1 MKETPRIKLLYLATF
16 PPPEG
21 GQRLI
26 FHYLYQDLLN
36 RYQDQLDIRKVDLS
50 AKTARRFYI
59 LYLVWRFLKGL
70 VAIPRSDV
78 VLFQAPYNYIHFMG
92 PFYYLMC
99 RAMGKPLITRRSA
112 GNNIELFQKQPRW
125 FQKLL
130 VATILNADLS
140 CFETHYEVEFF
151 QKLSRHR
158 VRFISNNRPLFPLE
172 WNPVD
177 HVPKHFIFLGNLNR
191 EKGVQH
197 LLSVFPKLAQKY
209 EIQLTLYGKDQIRIE
224 SQKLPGIQYG
234 GLLPH
239 EEIPRVLAN
248 ADVLVLPSYREG
260 IPGVIIEAFMLNKP
274 VIATNL
280 PSIQQIVKDR
290 STGIL
295 IPPGDEEQLAS
306 AIEEIHTNL
315 ELYNQLSKNISTFK
329 HQLSTEYWTD
339 ILVQEIK
346 ALVKR

>member
-1 MKETPRIKLLYLATF
+1 MKKTPRIKLLYLATF

-36 RYQDQLDIRKVDLS
+36 RYQDQLDIRKIDLS

-59 LYLVWRFLKGL
+59 LHLVWRFLKGL

-158 VRFISNNRPLFPLE
+158 VRFISNNRPFITHKWRPIE
-172 WNPVD
+172 QA
-177 HVPKHFIFLGNLNR
+177 PKKFLFLGDLITR
-191 EKGVQH
+191 KGVHH
-197 LLSVFPKLAQKY
+197 LLAVFPKLANRY
-209 EIQLTLYGKDQIRIE
+209 NIQLTLYGKDE
-224 SQKLPGIQYG
+224 SQMVSKSHPAIRYG
-234 GLLPH
+234 GILPH
-239 EEIPRVLAN
+239 EKVPEVLAEN
-248 ADVLVLPSYREG
+248 DVLVLPSYQEG

-306 AIEEIHTNL
+306 AIEEIHTDR